1 MNKKEEDPIN
11 PSYYTQYSIQPI
23 DFIEAQKMNY
33 HIGSAL
39 VYICRYKLKENPVQD
54 LKKAIWYIEREIKK
68 ILISTEPELETQ
80 IITKY
85 EHHTKETCP
94 FYGCKGC
101 TNEQPELPLKFEEQK
116 DSSNI
121 HHCKPER
128 KEPTFTKI
136 PGHSRQECLSNGCY
150 MCITMGVESAD

>member
-1 MNKKEEDPIN
+1 MEDPIN
-11 PSYYTQYSIQPI
+11 PSHYKQGKIEII
-23 DFIEAQKMNY
+23 DFLDDQNLNFRLSNAIK
-33 HIGSAL
+33 
-39 VYICRYKLKENPVQD
+39 YICRSPYKGTQIED
-54 LKKAIWYIEREIKK
+54 LKKAIWYLEREVKK
-68 ILISTEPELETQ
+68 ILIPTELETQ

-150 MCITMGVESAD
+150 MCITMGVESVD

>member
-1 MNKKEEDPIN
+1 MPNDKSDNPIS
-11 PSYYTQYSIQPI
+11 PSHYKQGKIEVI
-23 DFIEAQKMNY
+23 DFLDDQNLNFRLSNAIK
-33 HIGSAL
+33 
-39 VYICRYKLKENPVQD
+39 YICRSPYKGTQVED
-54 LKKAIWYIEREIKK
+54 LKKAIWYLEREVKK
-68 ILISTEPELETQ
+68 ILIPTELETQ